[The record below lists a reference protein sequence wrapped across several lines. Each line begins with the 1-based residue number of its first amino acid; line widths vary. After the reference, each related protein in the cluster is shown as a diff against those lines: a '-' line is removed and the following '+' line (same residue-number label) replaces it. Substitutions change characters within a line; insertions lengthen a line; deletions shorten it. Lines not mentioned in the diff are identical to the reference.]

1 MTNLTRLL
9 IGTAG
14 LAATLALASPAAAQ
28 QPYPYNNQGTGV
40 LGAIV
45 NAVTGNSYNQYP
57 QGAYG
62 YGQYPQGAY
71 GYGQYPQGAYGYNQY
86 PQVAYSYGQYPQGN
100 YGYGQTNQRAAV
112 GMCAA
117 AAEQRISAT
126 YPGQPG
132 YGYNS
137 GYQSYANGYNG
148 QIGRVL
154 GITNVEPRYN
164 GSLKVSGIASSGRGY
179 GYNGQAYS
187 NGYNGQNPYAN
198 QAADLRF
205 TCKVNTL
212 GQVTDVNINR
222 NQVAYRGF

>member
-1 MTNLTRLL
+1 MFVDQLRILIMTNLSRLL

-28 QPYPYNNQGTGV
+28 QPYPYNNQSTGV

-45 NAVTGNSYNQYP
+45 DAVTGNSYNQYP
-57 QGAYG
+57 EGAYG
-62 YGQYPQGAY
+62 YGQYPQVAY
-71 GYGQYPQGAYGYNQY
+71 G
-86 PQVAYSYGQYPQGN
+86 YGQYPQGN

-112 GMCAA
+112 GVCAA

-126 YPGQPG
+126 YRGQPG

-148 QIGRVL
+148 QIGHVL

-187 NGYNGQNPYAN
+187 NGYNGQNAYAN

>member
-1 MTNLTRLL
+1 MTNLSRLL

-14 LAATLALASPAAAQ
+14 LAATIAIASPAAAQ
-28 QPYPYNNQGTGV
+28 QPYPYNNQTTGI

-57 QGAYG
+57 QV
-62 YGQYPQGAY
+62 
-71 GYGQYPQGAYGYNQY
+71 AYGYNHY

-126 YPGQPG
+126 YPGQPR

>member
-1 MTNLTRLL
+1 MTHLSRFI

-14 LAATLALASPAAAQ
+14 LAATLVVASPAAAQ
-28 QPYPYNNQGTGV
+28 QPYPYNNQSNGV

-62 YGQYPQGAY
+62 YNQYPQTAY
-71 GYGQYPQGAYGYNQY
+71 GYSQY

-126 YPGQPG
+126 YRGQPG
-132 YGYNS
+132 YGYNN
-137 GYQSYANGYNG
+137 GYQGYTTAYNA

-164 GSLKVSGIASSGRGY
+164 GSLKVSGIASSGRAY
-179 GYNGQAYS
+179 GYNGQGYN
-187 NGYNGQNPYAN
+187 NGYNGQNAYAN
-198 QAADLRF
+198 QTADLRF

-222 NQVAYRGF
+222 NQVAYRGY

>member
-1 MTNLTRLL
+1 MTRLSRFL

-14 LAATLALASPAAAQ
+14 LAAILPIAAPAAAQ
-28 QPYPYNNQGTGV
+28 QPYPYNNQNTGV
-40 LGAIV
+40 VGAII
-45 NAVTGNSYNQYP
+45 NAVTGN
-57 QGAYG
+57 G

-71 GYGQYPQGAYGYNQY
+71 G
-86 PQVAYSYGQYPQGN
+86 YGQYPQGN

-117 AAEQRISAT
+117 AAEQRIGAT
-126 YPGQPG
+126 YRGQPG

-137 GYQSYANGYNG
+137 SYQGYANGYNG

-154 GITNVEPRYN
+154 GITNVEARYN

-179 GYNGQAYS
+179 GYNGQGYS
-187 NGYNGQNPYAN
+187 NGFNGQNAYAN

-222 NQVAYRGF
+222 NQASYRGY

>member
-1 MTNLTRLL
+1 M
-9 IGTAG
+9 
-14 LAATLALASPAAAQ
+14 
-28 QPYPYNNQGTGV
+28 
-40 LGAIV
+40 GAIV

-57 QGAYG
+57 QV
-62 YGQYPQGAY
+62 
-71 GYGQYPQGAYGYNQY
+71 AYGYNHY

-126 YPGQPG
+126 YPGQPR

>member
-1 MTNLTRLL
+1 MTNLSRYL

-28 QPYPYNNQGTGV
+28 QAYPYNTQTNGV

-45 NAVTGNSYNQYP
+45 NAVTGN
-57 QGAYG
+57 
-62 YGQYPQGAY
+62 
-71 GYGQYPQGAYGYNQY
+71 QYPQGAYGYNQY
-86 PQVAYSYGQYPQGN
+86 PQGAYGYNQYPQGVYGYGQYPQGN

-126 YPGQPG
+126 YRGQPG
-132 YGYNS
+132 YGYNN
-137 GYQSYANGYNG
+137 GYQGYANGYNG

-154 GITNVEPRYN
+154 GITNVESRGN
-164 GSLKVSGIASSGRGY
+164 GSLKISGLASSGRVY
-179 GYNGQAYS
+179 GYNGQNA
-187 NGYNGQNPYAN
+187 YAN

-205 TCKVNTL
+205 NCRVNAL
-212 GQVTDVNINR
+212 GRVTDVNING
-222 NQVAYRGF
+222 NQVAYRG

>member
-1 MTNLTRLL
+1 MTNLSRLL

-28 QPYPYNNQGTGV
+28 QPYPYNQDTGV

-45 NAVTGNSYNQYP
+45 NAVTGNGYNQYP

-62 YGQYPQGAY
+62 
-71 GYGQYPQGAYGYNQY
+71 
-86 PQVAYSYGQYPQGN
+86 YGQYPQGN

-117 AAEQRISAT
+117 AAEQRIGAT
-126 YPGQPG
+126 YRGQPG

-137 GYQSYANGYNG
+137 SYQGYANGYNG

-154 GITNVEPRYN
+154 GITNVEARYN

-179 GYNGQAYS
+179 GYNGQGYS
-187 NGYNGQNPYAN
+187 NGFNGQNAYAN

-222 NQVAYRGF
+222 NQASYRGY

>member
-14 LAATLALASPAAAQ
+14 LAATLAIASPAAAQ

-71 GYGQYPQGAYGYNQY
+71 GYGQYPQ
-86 PQVAYSYGQYPQGN
+86 VAYAYGQYPQGN

-117 AAEQRISAT
+117 AAEQRIIAT

-132 YGYNS
+132 YDYNS
-137 GYQSYANGYNG
+137 GHQSYANGYNG

>member
-1 MTNLTRLL
+1 MFVDRLRIFIMTNLTRLL

-71 GYGQYPQGAYGYNQY
+71 GYGQYPQ
-86 PQVAYSYGQYPQGN
+86 VAYSYGQYPQGN

-112 GMCAA
+112 
-117 AAEQRISAT
+117 
-126 YPGQPG
+126 
-132 YGYNS
+132 
-137 GYQSYANGYNG
+137 
-148 QIGRVL
+148 
-154 GITNVEPRYN
+154 
-164 GSLKVSGIASSGRGY
+164 
-179 GYNGQAYS
+179 
-187 NGYNGQNPYAN
+187 
-198 QAADLRF
+198 
-205 TCKVNTL
+205 
-212 GQVTDVNINR
+212 
-222 NQVAYRGF
+222 

>member
-1 MTNLTRLL
+1 MFWINEDFFIMTNLSRFL

-14 LAATLALASPAAAQ
+14 LAATLAVASPAAAQ
-28 QPYPYNNQGTGV
+28 QPYPYNNQSTGV

-57 QGAYG
+57 QGVYG
-62 YGQYPQGAY
+62 YNQYPQV
-71 GYGQYPQGAYGYNQY
+71 AYGYNQY

-126 YPGQPG
+126 YSGQPG
-132 YGYNS
+132 YSYNS
-137 GYQSYANGYNG
+137 GYQSYAN
-148 QIGRVL
+148 
-154 GITNVEPRYN
+154 
-164 GSLKVSGIASSGRGY
+164 

-212 GQVTDVNINR
+212 GQVTDLNINR
-222 NQVAYRGF
+222 NQVAYR